1 VGLLIL
7 FTAAAGQ
14 GSLPLKEKF
23 TLTIGLLALPFAG
36 DACRLLLDRIG
47 RSALRTRA
55 AAPVATG
62 LLVLGLNPGGL
73 LDRLPDPLRPAS
85 AVPRAP
91 DPEEALRLAAL
102 VRENAAEGGEG
113 FVSDFFGWEDTG
125 YAALRTRLH
134 PDDIFIAP
142 GARHEAPDMA
152 ALAAFVRAHRTG
164 VLAVSDGSRFAD
176 SLRVGEGAAAII
188 GPLVLPLE
196 PLGDLSPGLPE
207 VRVFRYGPAEERGAG
222 DRDLPASR

>member
-1 VGLLIL
+1 
-7 FTAAAGQ
+7 
-14 GSLPLKEKF
+14 
-23 TLTIGLLALPFAG
+23 
-36 DACRLLLDRIG
+36 
-47 RSALRTRA
+47 
-55 AAPVATG
+55 
-62 LLVLGLNPGGL
+62 
-73 LDRLPDPLRPAS
+73 
-85 AVPRAP
+85 
-91 DPEEALRLAAL
+91 
-102 VRENAAEGGEG
+102 
-113 FVSDFFGWEDTG
+113 
-125 YAALRTRLH
+125 
-134 PDDIFIAP
+134 
-142 GARHEAPDMA
+142 MA